1 MFHKKMRKFQIPGD
15 IHDAEYDLEAIKLYL
30 TDEAKQLLKKSSL

>member
-1 MFHKKMRKFQIPGD
+1 MRKYLIPGD
-15 IHDAEYDLEAIKLYL
+15 DYDAEYNIEAINPYL